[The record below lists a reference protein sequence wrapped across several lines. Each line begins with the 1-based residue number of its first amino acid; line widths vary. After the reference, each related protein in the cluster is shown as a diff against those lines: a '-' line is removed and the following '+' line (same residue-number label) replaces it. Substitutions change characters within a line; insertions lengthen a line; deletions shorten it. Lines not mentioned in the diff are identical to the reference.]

1 MVSADMS
8 DMLSRE
14 GVSITLQTRSLG
26 RRDPE
31 TGWPV
36 ESFSDSSIKIIYD
49 VLGSTLVGNPREE
62 TVMRNIKFWTTDTI
76 TLQDR
81 LTIGTE
87 VYEVTTNV
95 ETHYD
100 WEDAVSHYTL
110 MAVWRS

>member
-14 GVSITLQTRSLG
+14 GVSVTLQTRSLG
-26 RRDPE
+26 RRDSE

-36 ESFSDSSIKIIYD
+36 ESFADTTISIIYD
-49 VLGSTLVGNPREE
+49 VLSSRLEGAPREE
-62 TVMRNIKFWTTDTI
+62 TVIRDIKFWTVSSA

-81 LTIGTE
+81 LTIGSE
-87 VYEVTTNV
+87 VYEIITNP

-110 MAVWRS
+110 RAVWRS

>member
-8 DMLSRE
+8 DMLLRE

-36 ESFSDSSIKIIYD
+36 ESFANSTISIIYD
-49 VLGSTLVGNPREE
+49 TLGSTLTGEPREE

-76 TLQDR
+76 ALQDR
-81 LTIGTE
+81 LTIGSD
-87 VYEVTTNV
+87 VYEVTIPPEPV
-95 ETHYD
+95 YD
-100 WEDAVSHYTL
+100 WQGALDHYAM